1 MTKEKEIK
9 LSGKGVSSGIVVGK
23 VRIFVEDIT
32 RIKSRRISHDKISR
46 AIARFQIAIKE
57 SKNQLHQIRKKIA
70 NVVDEEHAQIFD
82 AHLLVIEDRVLID
95 DVENAIKKEFLNAE
109 YILQR
114 VANKYANTLEALDDS
129 YLSDRAQYIRDVLRR
144 IISNLN
150 ENSIINLKD
159 INEECVVI
167 AEDLL
172 PSDTAGLNTEKVKA
186 FVTDLGS
193 TTSHTAIMARALMVP
208 AIVGLGNI
216 TEKVNNDDTILIDGA
231 KGIVF
236 LNPSSKTLRD
246 YQKRANEQDNI
257 RRELESL
264 RDKPSET
271 LDGYKVPLTANIELL
286 EELQGVGQVGAKGI
300 GLYRTEFLFLGVNDL
315 PDEQAQFNVYSLA
328 AKSQYP
334 SPVVIRT
341 LDLGADKMPD
351 GINQRKEK
359 NPFLGNRSI
368 RLSLGRPEL
377 FRTQLRAILR
387 ASIYDNV
394 RLMYPMV
401 SCEQE
406 VVEANLLLKK
416 SMKELDKENVSYN
429 KNIDI
434 GTMIEVPSAALVADK
449 IAPHVSF
456 FSIGTND
463 LIQYTMAVDRGNKAV
478 AHLYK
483 PTHIAVIRLIDHLVK
498 ICHRFNLWSCV
509 CGQMAS
515 IPHLVP
521 LLVGLGV
528 DELSVSP
535 KEAPLVKDVIRKLY
549 YTDAIELAQQSLI
562 SESADEVEKHCIKM
576 IKKIAPEVLE
586 FS

>member
-9 LSGKGVSSGIVVGK
+9 LSGIGVSSGIVVGK

-32 RIKSRRISHDKISR
+32 RIKSRRISQDKISR
-46 AIARFQIAIKE
+46 EITRFQIAIKE

-95 DVENAIKKEFLNAE
+95 DVENAIRKEFLNAE

-129 YLSDRAQYIRDVLRR
+129 YLSDRAQDIRDVLRR

-315 PDEQAQFNVYSLA
+315 PDEQAQFDAYSLA

-406 VVEANLLLKK
+406 VVEANSLLKK
-416 SMKELDKENVSYN
+416 CMKELDKENVAYN

-456 FSIGTND
+456 FSIGT
-463 LIQYTMAVDRGNKAV
+463 K
-478 AHLYK
+478 
-483 PTHIAVIRLIDHLVK
+483 
-498 ICHRFNLWSCV
+498 
-509 CGQMAS
+509 
-515 IPHLVP
+515 
-521 LLVGLGV
+521 
-528 DELSVSP
+528 
-535 KEAPLVKDVIRKLY
+535 
-549 YTDAIELAQQSLI
+549 
-562 SESADEVEKHCIKM
+562 
-576 IKKIAPEVLE
+576 
-586 FS
+586 

>member
-9 LSGKGVSSGIVVGK
+9 LSGIGVSSGIVVGK

-46 AIARFQIAIKE
+46 EIARFQIAIKE

-129 YLSDRAQYIRDVLRR
+129 YLSDRAQDIRDVLRR

-286 EELQGVGQVGAKGI
+286 E
-300 GLYRTEFLFLGVNDL
+300 
-315 PDEQAQFNVYSLA
+315 
-328 AKSQYP
+328 
-334 SPVVIRT
+334 
-341 LDLGADKMPD
+341 
-351 GINQRKEK
+351 
-359 NPFLGNRSI
+359 
-368 RLSLGRPEL
+368 
-377 FRTQLRAILR
+377 
-387 ASIYDNV
+387 
-394 RLMYPMV
+394 
-401 SCEQE
+401 
-406 VVEANLLLKK
+406 
-416 SMKELDKENVSYN
+416 
-429 KNIDI
+429 
-434 GTMIEVPSAALVADK
+434 
-449 IAPHVSF
+449 
-456 FSIGTND
+456 
-463 LIQYTMAVDRGNKAV
+463 
-478 AHLYK
+478 
-483 PTHIAVIRLIDHLVK
+483 
-498 ICHRFNLWSCV
+498 
-509 CGQMAS
+509 
-515 IPHLVP
+515 
-521 LLVGLGV
+521 
-528 DELSVSP
+528 
-535 KEAPLVKDVIRKLY
+535 
-549 YTDAIELAQQSLI
+549 
-562 SESADEVEKHCIKM
+562 
-576 IKKIAPEVLE
+576 
-586 FS
+586 